1 MPTDLMC
8 VKQPP
13 ATRSSSG
20 RNFNIV
26 AFVLTAA
33 LVVLQLVGLALLER
47 SHAHAM
53 HVSLPSEEA
62 VCSEAVNADV
72 PQIPYD

>member
-1 MPTDLMC
+1 MPTDLMRARTLAA
-8 VKQPP
+8 KRP
-13 ATRSSSG
+13 SSA

-26 AFVLTAA
+26 AIVLTAA
-33 LVVLQLVGLALLER
+33 LVTLQLVGLAILER

-53 HVSLPSEEA
+53 HVSLPSEAAACPE
-62 VCSEAVNADV
+62 SPSADV

>member
-1 MPTDLMC
+1 MPTDLMRASA
-8 VKQPP
+8 PP
-13 ATRSSSG
+13 ASPPTRA

-26 AFVLTAA
+26 AIALTGA
-33 LVVLQLVGLALLER
+33 LVTLQLVGLALLER

-53 HVSLPSEEA
+53 QMSFPREAA
-62 VCSEAVNADV
+62 VCTENPDAVV

>member
-1 MPTDLMC
+1 MPTDLMRASA
-8 VKQPP
+8 PP
-13 ATRSSSG
+13 ASRPASA

-26 AFVLTAA
+26 AIALTTA
-33 LVVLQLVGLALLER
+33 LIALQLVGLTLLER

-53 HVSLPSEEA
+53 QTSSPREA
-62 VCSEAVNADV
+62 SVCIDSPDAAV

>member
-1 MPTDLMC
+1 MPTNLMRASALPAN
-8 VKQPP
+8 PP
-13 ATRSSSG
+13 SSA

-26 AFVLTAA
+26 AIALTAA
-33 LVVLQLVGLALLER
+33 LVALQLVGLAILER

-53 HVSLPSEEA
+53 HASFPREAA
-62 VCSEAVNADV
+62 VCSEGPDAAV